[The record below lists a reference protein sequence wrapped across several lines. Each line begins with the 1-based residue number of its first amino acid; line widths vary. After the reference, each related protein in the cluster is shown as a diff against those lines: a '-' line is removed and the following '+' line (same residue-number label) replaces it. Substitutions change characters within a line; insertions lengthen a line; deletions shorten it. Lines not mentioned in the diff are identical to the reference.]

1 MHTIFDVMDL
11 AVIDGDDFSNF
22 SRRLAN
28 VNVAAHANSAMESDI
43 PSCTYEM
50 SWEDLQMETLK
61 ALIAE
66 LKSNDCEVSIPT
78 CPYLTAQ
85 VTDWVRT

>member
-1 MHTIFDVMDL
+1 MDI
-11 AVIDGDDFSNF
+11 AVIDGDGFSNF

-28 VNVAAHANSAMESDI
+28 VNVAAHANSTMEAYM
-43 PSCTYEM
+43 PSCSYEM
-50 SWEDLQMETLK
+50 SRKDLQMETLK
-61 ALIAE
+61 ALIEE

-78 CPYLTAQ
+78 YPCATAQ